1 MAAGLSHVTKGKP
14 VTSAVPAVRHLTVQ
28 SLVHTSGGR
37 CAWRPYEYVRPW
49 IRLSGRWL
57 ADAGFAEGDQI
68 VVRASAGRLII
79 EKQQPQLHLS

>member
-1 MAAGLSHVTKGKP
+1 M
-14 VTSAVPAVRHLTVQ
+14 Q

-37 CAWRPYEYVRPW
+37 YAWRSYEYVRPW

-57 ADAGFAEGDQI
+57 ADAGFSEGDRI
-68 VVRASAGRLII
+68 VVRTSAGRLVI